1 MTACPGADDL
11 SVVGLDPP
19 NVLENVDAT
28 VALTGAGAGFVH
40 FVAVGGECC
49 IGATSAGPTQGGEVS
64 SDGTLLTPIN
74 LPAGYYKACIK
85 LGDVFPFSDDDYT
98 ALDTPLKV
106 TVTRPPPPPPFSP
119 PPSPPLPPPPA
130 PPPCTPP
137 FAPPGAPPEIPPLF
151 GVQVEEARCIVEMG
165 DTCITFD
172 TLITVVIAG
181 VMLIFVCAVAKP
193 LMRCITKNRIT
204 PGCVPLRSPFR
215 PPRNAPSL
223 PCLLSAPAELP
234 SLPPRV
240 RPLPA
245 LPPVGARP
253 PSPTRG
259 AAAAE
264 WFECSLAPL
273 GSQGDRRDDR
283 RAANTLEQQGGRGWQ

>member
-85 LGDVFPFSDDDYT
+85 LGGEFPFSDNDYT

-204 PGCVPLRSPFR
+204 PGCVPP
-215 PPRNAPSL
+215 
-223 PCLLSAPAELP
+223 
-234 SLPPRV
+234 
-240 RPLPA
+240 PLPVSPAPQRA
-245 LPPVGARP
+245 LPPMPPLCPSRASLSASSRSPYARP
-253 PSPTRG
+253 PTRWRPAPIAHAWRRRGRMVRVLTRPAWLAGRSPG
-259 AAAAE
+259 
-264 WFECSLAPL
+264 
-273 GSQGDRRDDR
+273 
-283 RAANTLEQQGGRGWQ
+283 